1 MRFST
6 KAVESRHKKARSYFL
21 YLRLRAYSKRLPSV
35 SFTLDSSENGEE
47 RLPSFRFIISTAVE
61 GCSYAEGAQRG
72 SNATPLRVP
81 ASGGVWLSNELPSP
95 HAVSD

>member
-1 MRFST
+1 ME
-6 KAVESRHKKARSYFL
+6 K
-21 YLRLRAYSKRLPSV
+21 KRLA
-35 SFTLDSSENGEE
+35 
-47 RLPSFRFIISTAVE
+47 SFRFHYSTPR
-61 GCSYAEGAQRG
+61 GAPFSGGTQRG